1 MRLRRLLFDRTLT
14 VLAGEQLEV
23 DDREARVISDSG
35 LVKSITK
42 VRKIMG
48 KPALVLPRSC
58 MPSCIL
64 RDTPYPRT
72 EPITHTLWD
81 WLSAQRP
88 FIADRDECETDETLL
103 QLLPYVTISAK
114 RPGQKSQYFTYRRG
128 VQGNESRLHGAIS
141 VGIGGH
147 IDNAPSET
155 VPFSMLLQH
164 EVAREVQEETGY
176 ILSGQVT
183 FSHFIVDWTNPVG
196 RVHLGLH
203 ALVELTRQ
211 EDIDAVCKN
220 HEVGVIEESTW
231 ATYEELVPRRYYE
244 MENWTKAVMHLLA
257 GRP

>member
-1 MRLRRLLFDRTLT
+1 MRVTRICFDNTLT
-14 VLAGEQLEV
+14 VLPGEQLEV
-23 DDREARVISDSG
+23 DDRNARVISVGG

-58 MPSCIL
+58 MPSCVL

-72 EPITHTLWD
+72 EAITHTLWD
-81 WLSAQRP
+81 WLCAQHP
-88 FIADRDECETDETLL
+88 VIADRDQCETDESLL
-103 QLLPYVTISAK
+103 QLLPYVTIAAK
-114 RPGQKSQYFTYRRG
+114 LPGQKSQYFTYRRG

-141 VGIGGH
+141 LGIGGH
-147 IDNAPSET
+147 IDNAPTET
-155 VPFSMLLQH
+155 VPLSMLLQH

-176 ILSGQVT
+176 VLGGQVSFT
-183 FSHFIVDWTNPVG
+183 HFIVDWTNPVG

-203 ALVELTRQ
+203 AIVELTRQ

-244 MENWTKAVMHLLA
+244 MENWSKAVAHLLA
-257 GRP
+257 QRP